1 MAFAT
6 SVFFDRRK
14 KREMTWVSGCVARV
28 TRGAKEQE
36 KEKEKAML
44 VGKVSAI
51 QALMHGCGFF
61 FLQIAVFF
69 LLNFYLL
76 ASFAG

>member
-1 MAFAT
+1 
-6 SVFFDRRK
+6 
-14 KREMTWVSGCVARV
+14 MTWVSGCVSRV

-61 FLQIAVFF
+61 FFRFF
-69 LLNFYLL
+69 L
-76 ASFAG
+76 